1 MEWNVS
7 DIKKYEMVR
16 RFIVQFINSSQV
28 FAINMDS
35 ALDLDNFPL
44 SQESVEELAT
54 DFLDILLDLVYIFKI
69 L

>member
-1 MEWNVS
+1 MVWNVS

-28 FAINMDS
+28 FAINMNS
-35 ALDLDNFPL
+35 AWDPDNIPL
-44 SQESVEELAT
+44 SQEFVEEIVT

-69 L
+69 I